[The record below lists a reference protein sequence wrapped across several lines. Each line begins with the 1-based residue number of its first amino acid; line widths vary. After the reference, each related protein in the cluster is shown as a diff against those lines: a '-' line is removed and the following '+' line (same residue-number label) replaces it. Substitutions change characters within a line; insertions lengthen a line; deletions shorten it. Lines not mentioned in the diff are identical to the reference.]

1 MDISNLGTECYERFP
16 LARVLKA
23 LREVKDLNT
32 VMDDLTR
39 GGLTAEEENI
49 ACDRAKFRLNCYY
62 EHLQNL
68 IARIEHQETQVACS
82 TLKKYREH
90 DEARLREFYAS
101 LAQGYHSSGETT
113 PDPGLALFLQIGD
126 RSIALLPRICENSIK
141 TPVYM
146 ASKWQSVT
154 FEDTFCEDKAEE
166 FRNRIERSNRLWQRE
181 RWWVLPVSDSAE
193 PLGLGRRLDD
203 VVYFNNISLHKREI
217 DGWVDAFWGVQCG
230 IRLALPIR
238 GHDDTKLVMLLTT
251 FLPDAFKD
259 WDESMSQ
266 KQGLEQLPY
275 VKAVPDNVASKIV
288 GVLVEEFGTELD
300 GLSFATLVL
309 KDVSKS
315 ETSLIAN
322 AMKLLA
328 HYSDRASQRVQNQ
341 IWEVQVFNLLDRLS
355 TLSPNLYEAA
365 KHLESPRDFVFKH
378 LEALSEKL
386 PDQENAVQWKNDLK
400 QAAEGTHQ
408 FSLLPTNCTVGKF
421 FDALKSLEKKMEF
434 TVNLNREAERHRAC
448 FISSIPSYLLTAIAE
463 NLVEK
468 RDVTVDID
476 VNPNGLSM
484 DLTAFYHK
492 WKLSPD
498 DERDFLLKPL
508 NGGRSTGFYLTAQV
522 LWRYGGAVEYYRIG
536 NDGNNTEDQALMRLQ
551 FPFSNEVKYV

>member
-16 LARVLKA
+16 LDRVLKA

-39 GGLTAEEENI
+39 GGLTAAEENI

-68 IARIEHQETQVACS
+68 IARIQHQDTIGACS
-82 TLKKYREH
+82 ILKSRRKQ
-90 DEARLREFYAS
+90 DEARLREFYDS
-101 LAQGYHSSGETT
+101 LHSQEETT
-113 PDPGLALFLQIGD
+113 SDPGLALFLQIGN
-126 RSIALLPRICENSIK
+126 RSIALLPGTCEDSRNMN
-141 TPVYM
+141 PVYM
-146 ASKWQSVT
+146 ASKWQSVA
-154 FEDTFCEDKAEE
+154 FEGTFCEDEAGE

-181 RWWVLPVSDSAE
+181 RWWVLPASDSVE
-193 PLGLGRRLDD
+193 PLGLRGQNNLAE
-203 VVYFNNISLHKREI
+203 VSHVYFNNISLHQKGI

-251 FLPDAFKD
+251 FLPDAFKG
-259 WDESMSQ
+259 WDESAKVSINMRQ
-266 KQGLEQLPY
+266 VQQEEPY
-275 VKAVPDNVASKIV
+275 VKAVPDSVARKIV
-288 GVLVEEFGTELD
+288 AVLVEEFRTELD
-300 GLSFATLVL
+300 GLSFATSVL
-309 KDVSKS
+309 QDVSKS

-328 HYSDRASQRVQNQ
+328 HYSDRASQRVQNP
-341 IWEVQVFNLLDRLS
+341 IWEVQVFNLLDRL
-355 TLSPNLYEAA
+355 TRLSPNLYEAA
-365 KHLESPRDFVFKH
+365 KHLEFPRDFVFKH
-378 LEALSEKL
+378 LEALSEEL
-386 PDQENAVQWKNDLK
+386 PDQDNAVQWKNDLK

-408 FSLLPTNCTVGKF
+408 FSLLPTNCTVGNF
-421 FDALKSLEKKMEF
+421 FDALKSLENQMGF
-434 TVNLNREAERHRAC
+434 TVNLNRADERPRAR

-476 VNPNGLSM
+476 VKPNGLSM

-492 WKLSPD
+492 WRLSPD

-551 FPFSNEVKYV
+551 FPLG